1 MFICSQDKNL
11 IINLN
16 VLKNKQGIWYK
27 DLKSDDWVLFC
38 EDKAVARYSSKKQ
51 CEYVITEIIILG
63 GVEIAT
69 GDNKEVYE
77 LPSKDAE
84 RLQRLKDESE

>member
-16 VLKNKQGIWYK
+16 VLRNKQGMWYK

-38 EDKAVARYSSKKQ
+38 EDKVVTRYSSKKQ
-51 CEYVITEIIILG
+51 CEYVIAEMILLRD
-63 GVEIAT
+63 VEIAT
-69 GDNKEVYE
+69 GNNKEVYE